1 MSNWNGVTAEEIRSE
16 IPETQGNSDLVMR
29 CLKICA
35 MYRLSAT
42 DLQVQWD
49 LLTMNK
55 SAKRM
60 SLEALADLET
70 QCRNDS
76 SAKRQKLDRK
86 QQLTAKGPAKQGQT
100 TYNKDTAHVLAGVGL
115 DTPAYRRSAAGI
127 SPVPG
132 FALSPMGTEA
142 APGSAFASRAEVG
155 KVVVSLNTWRTFAS
169 SAEQLEVE
177 AVAPPRMAELVES
190 RMWER
195 LDERARLLDAQV
207 VAFERAL
214 SGRDDVPPLSSV
226 STAGSEEATFVG
238 RVCCEGEGRLNVQSL
253 FLEGSRA
260 SSNGCRV
267 RVDLKDCPEYALFP
281 GQIVAVIGINIRH
294 SIVAKRVLTVLPP
307 RDAQA
312 AAAATAAAAAA
323 DGPAAGRSAVAI
335 MSAAGPFTTTDD
347 LTYAPFSALLQK
359 ATEVRPDCL
368 VLLGPFVDESHP
380 AVAGGDVPVTYE
392 TLFCRQVLDPLKDWI
407 ESQLEAE
414 ATKIPHVVL
423 LPSPKDAHLLG
434 AYPQPP
440 LELPRNALPEHVR
453 PYVHSLSNPA
463 TFRIGGL
470 RVAAASVDTL
480 FLLGQQELAKAPT
493 PMDPSAPKP
502 DRMARLASHVLQQRH
517 LLPLFPTPLDER
529 QPLPVDV
536 TANLRAGGL
545 PCLPEVL
552 LVPSELAPFAKL
564 GFGGVLCVNP
574 GKLTKAAA
582 GGNYALISVHPA
594 SEPEPAAAAE
604 EVPAAD
610 VEAEKAL
617 SARNTEADALLD
629 SVLDSQGGT
638 ASSASVK
645 VEDVKPSL
653 TGATAVEPFGTPPDA
668 PREMMT
674 RAFVEIKKI

>member
-1 MSNWNGVTAEEIRSE
+1 MATTMPRVSAEEIRSE
-16 IPETQGNSDLVMR
+16 IPETQGNADLVTR
-29 CLKICA
+29 CLKICEQ
-35 MYRLSAT
+35 YRLSAT

-70 QCRNDS
+70 QCRNDD

-86 QQLTAKGPAKQGQT
+86 QQLTAKGPPKPGT
-100 TYNKDTAHVLAGVGL
+100 FNKDTAHLLAGVGL
-115 DTPAYRRSAAGI
+115 DTTPAYRRSAAGI
-127 SPVPG
+127 GPVPG

-142 APGSAFASRAEVG
+142 APGSAFTSRAEVG

-169 SAEQLEVE
+169 STEQLEVE
-177 AVAPPRMAELVES
+177 AVAPPRTAELAES

-294 SIVAKRVLTVLPP
+294 SIVATRVLTVLPP
-307 RDAQA
+307 RDAQ

-347 LTYAPFSALLQK
+347 LTYAPFTALLQK
-359 ATEVRPDCL
+359 AMEVRPDCL

-440 LELPRNALPEHVR
+440 LEFPRNALPEHVR
-453 PYVHSLSNPA
+453 PYMHSLSNPA

-480 FLLGQQELAKAPT
+480 FLLGQQELAKVPT
-493 PMDPSAPKP
+493 PTDPSAPKP

-574 GKLTKAAA
+574 GKLAKAAA

-604 EVPAAD
+604 EVPASG
-610 VEAEKAL
+610 VEAAEAL
-617 SARNTEADALLD
+617 SARSTEADALLD
-629 SVLDSQGGT
+629 SVLDSQGGA

-653 TGATAVEPFGTPPDA
+653 TGAAAVEPFGTPPDA

>member
-1 MSNWNGVTAEEIRSE
+1 
-16 IPETQGNSDLVMR
+16 
-29 CLKICA
+29 
-35 MYRLSAT
+35 
-42 DLQVQWD
+42 
-49 LLTMNK
+49 
-55 SAKRM
+55 
-60 SLEALADLET
+60 
-70 QCRNDS
+70 
-76 SAKRQKLDRK
+76 
-86 QQLTAKGPAKQGQT
+86 
-100 TYNKDTAHVLAGVGL
+100 
-115 DTPAYRRSAAGI
+115 
-127 SPVPG
+127 
-132 FALSPMGTEA
+132 
-142 APGSAFASRAEVG
+142 
-155 KVVVSLNTWRTFAS
+155 
-169 SAEQLEVE
+169 
-177 AVAPPRMAELVES
+177 
-190 RMWER
+190 
-195 LDERARLLDAQV
+195 
-207 VAFERAL
+207 
-214 SGRDDVPPLSSV
+214 
-226 STAGSEEATFVG
+226 
-238 RVCCEGEGRLNVQSL
+238 
-253 FLEGSRA
+253 
-260 SSNGCRV
+260 
-267 RVDLKDCPEYALFP
+267 
-281 GQIVAVIGINIRH
+281 
-294 SIVAKRVLTVLPP
+294 
-307 RDAQA
+307 
-312 AAAATAAAAAA
+312 
-323 DGPAAGRSAVAI
+323 

-347 LTYAPFSALLQK
+347 LTYAPFTALLQK
-359 ATEVRPDCL
+359 AMEVRPDCL

-440 LELPRNALPEHVR
+440 LEFPRNALPEHVR
-453 PYVHSLSNPA
+453 PYIHSLSNPA

-480 FLLGQQELAKAPT
+480 FLLGQQELAKVPT
-493 PMDPSAPKP
+493 PTDPSAPKP

-574 GKLTKAAA
+574 GKLAKAAA

-604 EVPAAD
+604 EVPASG
-610 VEAEKAL
+610 VEAAEAL
-617 SARNTEADALLD
+617 SARSTEADALLD
-629 SVLDSQGGT
+629 SVLDSQGGA

-653 TGATAVEPFGTPPDA
+653 TGAAAVEPFGTPPDA